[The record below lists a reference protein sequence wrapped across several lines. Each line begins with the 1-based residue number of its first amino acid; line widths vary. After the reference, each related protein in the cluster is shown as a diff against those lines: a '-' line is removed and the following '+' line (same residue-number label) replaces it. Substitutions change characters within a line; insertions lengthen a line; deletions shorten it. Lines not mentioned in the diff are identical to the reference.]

1 MERIGSDSRRS
12 STAAPSIGRTPAWR
26 RRCSCGTP
34 PQGVVCDAVP
44 DVAQAVGLFA
54 HELMMGDRGPP
65 GVTAMYS
72 VPEPQPEI
80 RL

>member
-1 MERIGSDSRRS
+1 MAELILG
-12 STAAPSIGRTPAWR
+12 G
-26 RRCSCGTP
+26 
-34 PQGVVCDAVP
+34 GVGDTLP
-44 DVAQAVGLFA
+44 DIAQQVLGIA
-54 HELMMGDRGPP
+54 HELVAGVQSPQ

>member
-1 MERIGSDSRRS
+1 MERIGG
-12 STAAPSIGRTPAWR
+12 TAAGAVQLRPALGALR
-26 RRCSCGTP
+26 PGVGVAAAELL

-54 HELMMGDRGPP
+54 HELMAGIEVPQ

>member
-1 MERIGSDSRRS
+1 MERIGGAAARAVQLRPALGALRS
-12 STAAPSIGRTPAWR
+12 GVGVAAAELL
-26 RRCSCGTP
+26 
-34 PQGVVCDAVP
+34 PQGIICDAVP
-44 DVAQAVGLFA
+44 DVAQAVGQ
-54 HELMMGDRGPP
+54 